1 LSADIVI
8 GTTVCVSCIPLFV
21 EITFVLESAND
32 GDIPI
37 IATSTNNPAKIPIFV
52 FIKKIFLNNILT

>member
-1 LSADIVI
+1 
-8 GTTVCVSCIPLFV
+8 
-21 EITFVLESAND
+21 VLESANE

-52 FIKKIFLNNILT
+52 FMKKICCQ